1 MNIDKRKLEILN
13 AIIQNYIL
21 KGEPIGSRTLSKS
34 SDLGVSSAT
43 IRNEMSD
50 LEDLGFLEKTHTS
63 SGRVPSDKGY
73 RYYVDNLIRVNTT
86 ELIDRELM
94 KKQMLSEIRELD
106 HVIKTG
112 TKILSQFTQYTS
124 IAMTPQ
130 LAMNKLK
137 HIQLVPVDS
146 SKVLVVL
153 VMDTGLIKN
162 SFFRVDR
169 EISSDHLNII
179 TNFLNDKFSGHYINE
194 IDETFSENALKDLL
208 EVKDTFREIAPLVS
222 KSIDELS
229 EINIVSEGITN
240 IFNYQEY
247 GDIEKAKEII
257 NFIGSKD
264 RVIELLNSKEIV
276 TTSDI
281 QVGANSKV
289 NIIIGSENNCS
300 QLKDCSLITATYSLN
315 GKEVGK
321 IGVVGPKRMR
331 YSNVIQVI
339 QALVV
344 DMNDILDKFY
354 KNK

>member
-1 MNIDKRKLEILN
+1 MNIDKRKLDILN

-73 RYYVDNLIRVNTT
+73 RYYVDNLIRINST
-86 ELIDRELM
+86 EMIDRELM
-94 KKQMLSEIRELD
+94 KKQMVSEMRELD

-124 IAMTPQ
+124 IAMTPE

-137 HIQLVPVDS
+137 HIQLVPVDN
-146 SKVLVVL
+146 SKILVVL
-153 VMDTGLIKN
+153 VTNTGLIKN
-162 SFFRVDR
+162 AYFRVDK
-169 EISSDHLNII
+169 EIPVEHLNII
-179 TNFLNDKFSGHYINE
+179 TNFLNDKFTGHYIGE
-194 IDETFSENALKDLL
+194 MDESFSENALRDLL
-208 EVKDTFREIAPLVS
+208 EVKDTFKDIAPLVTR
-222 KSIDELS
+222 SIDRLS

-240 IFNYQEY
+240 IFNYPEY
-247 GDIEKAKEII
+247 EDIGKAKEII
-257 NFIGSKD
+257 DFIGSKD
-264 RVIELLNSKEIV
+264 KVIELLNSKEII
-276 TTSDI
+276 TSSD
-281 QVGANSKV
+281 SSSSV
-289 NIIIGSENNCS
+289 NIIIGSENNCN

-339 QALVV
+339 QALVM
-344 DMNDILDKFY
+344 DINDILDKFY

>member
-1 MNIDKRKLEILN
+1 MNIDKRKLDILN

-73 RYYVDNLIRVNTT
+73 RYYVDNLIRINST
-86 ELIDRELM
+86 EMIDRELM
-94 KKQMLSEIRELD
+94 KKQMVSEMRELD

-124 IAMTPQ
+124 IAMTPE

-137 HIQLVPVDS
+137 HIQLVPVDN
-146 SKVLVVL
+146 SKILVVL
-153 VMDTGLIKN
+153 VTNTGLIKN
-162 SFFRVDR
+162 AYFRVDK
-169 EISSDHLNII
+169 EIPVDHLNII
-179 TNFLNDKFSGHYINE
+179 TNFLNDKFTGHYIGE
-194 IDETFSENALKDLL
+194 MDESFSENALRDLL
-208 EVKDTFREIAPLVS
+208 EVKDTFKDIAPLVTR
-222 KSIDELS
+222 SIDRLS

-240 IFNYQEY
+240 IFNYPEY
-247 GDIEKAKEII
+247 EDIGKAKEII
-257 NFIGSKD
+257 DFIGSKD
-264 RVIELLNSKEIV
+264 KVIELLNSKEII
-276 TTSDI
+276 TSSD
-281 QVGANSKV
+281 SSSSV
-289 NIIIGSENNCS
+289 NIIIGSENNCN

-339 QALVV
+339 QALVM
-344 DMNDILDKFY
+344 DINDILDKFY